1 MKILLMMILAFI
13 FSSCAAYIEP
23 DGTYVSL
30 APPLPAT
37 VELVIP
43 YSHYVHAGFHYY
55 YHNDRWYYSK
65 SRGGR
70 LRELP
75 KDRYPREMVIKDR
88 RDRRIWTEERRRN
101 SRDYRRDSYERR
113 GQRYDRDSR
122 DR

>member
-1 MKILLMMILAFI
+1 MIFFAFM
-13 FSSCAAYIEP
+13 FTSCAAYIEP

-55 YHNDRWYYSK
+55 YHNDRWYYSR
-65 SRGGR
+65 SRGGH

-75 KDRYPREMVIKDR
+75 RNRYPREMVIKDR
-88 RDRRIWTEERRRN
+88 RDRRVWKEERSRN
-101 SRDYRRDSYERR
+101 SREYRRDPRERR
-113 GQRYDRDSR
+113 GDRYDHDYE
-122 DR
+122 DRRKR